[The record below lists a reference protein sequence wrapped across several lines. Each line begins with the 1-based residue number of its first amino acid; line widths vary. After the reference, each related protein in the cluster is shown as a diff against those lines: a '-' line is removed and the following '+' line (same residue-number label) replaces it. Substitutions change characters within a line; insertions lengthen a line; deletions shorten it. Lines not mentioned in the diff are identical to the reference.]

1 MKKIKYSEKDMAA
14 LISEVEAQ
22 FATHVAKSE
31 KTQPSDLKKSEAAEQ
46 PKNEE
51 IPVVEAA
58 APVEQAFDYD
68 EEDIKEMNEMYSS
81 MTKAEAEAHLESLK
95 KTLSK
100 ETEKVPEIKAEGIPS
115 KEEVVTKSEVKV
127 EEKPEQKDEETKL
140 LKTEVESLKS
150 DKEKLEKSLKDL
162 TAALAKFVKGST
174 AAPKQKAITRIEYVA
189 KSEDEKPK
197 ADEKQEDVSKLDK
210 VEISKRL
217 TAKIRNGK
225 LEKAEREKINE
236 FYQTG
241 SKNIESIRHL
251 LTGGN

>member
-22 FATHVAKSE
+22 FTNHLAKAE
-31 KTQPSDLKKSEAAEQ
+31 KAQPTDLKKSEAAEQ
-46 PKNEE
+46 PKAEE
-51 IPVVEAA
+51 TPVVEAA
-58 APVEQAFDYD
+58 PKEQGFDYD

-81 MTKAEAEAHLESLK
+81 MTKAEAEAHFESLK
-95 KTLSK
+95 K
-100 ETEKVPEIKAEGIPS
+100 VIS
-115 KEEVVTKSEVKV
+115 KEEETKPETKAEEVVAKSEVKA
-127 EEKPEQKDEETKL
+127 EEKPEAKDEETKL
-140 LKTEVESLKS
+140 LKSEVESLKS

-162 TAALAKFVKGST
+162 TAALAKYVKGTS
-174 AAPKQKAITRIEYVA
+174 APKQKAITRIEFVA
-189 KSEDEKPK
+189 KSEEEKTK
-197 ADEKQEDVSKLDK
+197 TEEKSEDVSKLDK
-210 VEISKRL
+210 TEISKRL
-217 TAKIRNGK
+217 TAKIRSGK

>member
-1 MKKIKYSEKDMAA
+1 
-14 LISEVEAQ
+14 
-22 FATHVAKSE
+22 
-31 KTQPSDLKKSEAAEQ
+31 
-46 PKNEE
+46 
-51 IPVVEAA
+51 
-58 APVEQAFDYD
+58 
-68 EEDIKEMNEMYSS
+68 MN
-81 MTKAEAEAHLESLK
+81 L
-95 KTLSK
+95 
-100 ETEKVPEIKAEGIPS
+100 
-115 KEEVVTKSEVKV
+115 
-127 EEKPEQKDEETKL
+127 KDEETKL

>member
-22 FATHVAKSE
+22 FTNHLAKAE
-31 KTQPSDLKKSEAAEQ
+31 KAPVTDLKKSEAAAQ
-46 PKNEE
+46 PKAEE

-58 APVEQAFDYD
+58 PQEQGFDYD
-68 EEDIKEMNEMYSS
+68 EDDIKEMNEMYSS
-81 MTKAEAEAHLESLK
+81 MTKAEAEAHFESLK
-95 KTLSK
+95 KVVSK
-100 ETEKVPEIKAEGIPS
+100 EDPKAPAA
-115 KEEVVTKSEVKV
+115 KV
-127 EEKPEQKDEETKL
+127 EEKPATEVVAKSEVKAEEKPETKDETKL

-162 TAALAKFVKGST
+162 TAALAKFVKGNS
-174 AAPKQKAITRIEYVA
+174 APKQKAITRIEYIA
-189 KSEDEKPK
+189 KSEEEKPK
-197 ADEKQEDVSKLDK
+197 TEETADVSKMDK
-210 VEISKRL
+210 TEISKRL
-217 TAKIRNGK
+217 TAKIRSGK